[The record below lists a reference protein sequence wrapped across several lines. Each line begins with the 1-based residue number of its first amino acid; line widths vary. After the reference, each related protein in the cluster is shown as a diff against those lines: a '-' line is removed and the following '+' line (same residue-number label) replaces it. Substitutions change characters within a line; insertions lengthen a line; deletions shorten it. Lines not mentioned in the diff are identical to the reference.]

1 MADIYR
7 ENILDHARNPRNHG
21 TIEDADITFEDSNPL
36 CGDRVRIDVRVEDG
50 RIADIKFSGRGCA
63 ISQAATSL
71 LTEMVAGQDLDSVRA
86 LTAQDILDELGVPIS
101 PARVKCALLGL
112 KVLKSGA
119 YGITD
124 WPSDDHDHDHEE

>member
-36 CGDRVRIDVRVEDG
+36 CGDRVRIDVRVEHG
-50 RIADIKFSGRGCA
+50 KIADIKFSGRGCA

-71 LTEMVAGQDLDSVRA
+71 LTEMVVGEDLERVREI
-86 LTAQDILDELGVPIS
+86 TAQDILDELGVPIS

-124 WPSDDHDHDHEE
+124 WPAGDHHHDE